1 MSSSLVECAAS
12 LAGLRRDVDALSER
26 LEKLGI
32 PRPEGSEWYELL
44 IRKLIPQLGSDNPLI
59 VAVVGGTNTGKSVVF
74 NHIAGDTASGT
85 SPLAS
90 GTKHPLCLIP
100 MEFDPDRL
108 GKTFEDF
115 DIRRWS
121 RSDDTLQDCQ
131 DHRLFWRHCD
141 SLPHNLLVLDSPDI
155 DSDAVVNWE
164 RAEKLRQTADVLIAV
179 LTQQKYND
187 AAVKRF
193 FQRAATEDLAV
204 VVVFN
209 QCQLPD
215 DESFWPSWLATFV
228 AETGT
233 APEFVYVAPLDR
245 DAANSLKLTFRTRP
259 LEADDPP
266 RDLQQDLSRL
276 RFDAIK
282 FRSLR
287 GSLRVSIE
295 TGLPAWLESIR
306 QRSEEFRSLAELLS
320 AEQLTA
326 IDDWPT
332 VPARPLI
339 EAVRGWWGE
348 QRSGWSSGIHSF
360 YNAIGRGLAWPLHR
374 LKRSA
379 GGPPGDPLA
388 TYRENEW
395 SKMLSAMEQVYHR
408 LAWCRDAGGELLG
421 PRLAPLLEGRA
432 RQEALQ
438 QLREVHDS
446 CDLVSELDNTVA
458 FALERFREENPG
470 KFRLL
475 RRIDRL
481 AAVARPATSVALFI
495 AGFGPVGQAVAPVV
509 TDAALQSVLHV
520 AGDVAGGTVVATLGE
535 SALSHSTATGVG
547 YLESRFRNLQDC
559 FAIRRATWLAQQL
572 QRFVLGD
579 LASQLQHAADTPA
592 CDEFNR
598 VQATAGSLSNT
609 LADLDNSPAGLHP
622 MSKAP

>member
-115 DIRRWS
+115 DIRRWP

-209 QCQLPD
+209 QCQLPGRVRRR
-215 DESFWPSWLATFV
+215 LA
-228 AETGT
+228 GG
-233 APEFVYVAPLDR
+233 R
-245 DAANSLKLTFRTRP
+245 GGRRG
-259 LEADDPP
+259 LEA
-266 RDLQQDLSRL
+266 
-276 RFDAIK
+276 
-282 FRSLR
+282 
-287 GSLRVSIE
+287 
-295 TGLPAWLESIR
+295 T
-306 QRSEEFRSLAELLS
+306 
-320 AEQLTA
+320 
-326 IDDWPT
+326 
-332 VPARPLI
+332 
-339 EAVRGWWGE
+339 
-348 QRSGWSSGIHSF
+348 
-360 YNAIGRGLAWPLHR
+360 
-374 LKRSA
+374 
-379 GGPPGDPLA
+379 
-388 TYRENEW
+388 
-395 SKMLSAMEQVYHR
+395 
-408 LAWCRDAGGELLG
+408 
-421 PRLAPLLEGRA
+421 
-432 RQEALQ
+432 
-438 QLREVHDS
+438 
-446 CDLVSELDNTVA
+446 
-458 FALERFREENPG
+458 
-470 KFRLL
+470 
-475 RRIDRL
+475 
-481 AAVARPATSVALFI
+481 ARPAACSASSKTA
-495 AGFGPVGQAVAPVV
+495 AGP
-509 TDAALQSVLHV
+509 QSVL
-520 AGDVAGGTVVATLGE
+520 ASDW
-535 SALSHSTATGVG
+535 
-547 YLESRFRNLQDC
+547 SRCTRISDGSGRISLQPKPP
-559 FAIRRATWLAQQL
+559 T
-572 QRFVLGD
+572 
-579 LASQLQHAADTPA
+579 
-592 CDEFNR
+592 
-598 VQATAGSLSNT
+598 
-609 LADLDNSPAGLHP
+609 
-622 MSKAP
+622 